1 MKRLVISEQ
10 VLFFFSLPFFI
21 YLKMELAVKNC
32 CKCWNYNFHH
42 LGNYLDQNNQNI
54 IIPSE
59 KCLEHF
65 SLLGPFFYVYVDR
78 DVYGLI
84 SFNFEAKNY
93 LIQSLKEHMFDL
105 VCFFKK
111 NKKSISIL
119 NKWDEKCEVIFNT
132 YKVIVT

>member
-1 MKRLVISEQ
+1 ML
-10 VLFFFSLPFFI
+10 
-21 YLKMELAVKNC
+21 
-32 CKCWNYNFHH
+32 NYNFHH

-105 VCFFKK
+105 VCFFKRK
-111 NKKSISIL
+111 
-119 NKWDEKCEVIFNT
+119 
-132 YKVIVT
+132 